1 MHLYANKEFARANY
15 LCIITITQME
25 TRYTVKN
32 FRRFDNEGASVKIS
46 PITILT
52 GTNSS
57 GKSSIVKSLV
67 LFERYLKLVIENFKK
82 SNIFSPSQNTL
93 NFSDNSLGLGRFDK
107 VFNNASKQGDKMSF
121 EYSVKSKLL
130 GEEVFVEYS
139 FLSNTKDK
147 LDNGR
152 LSDLIIYNYNRDVL
166 LHLDYSD
173 LRYPPIV
180 KAESLISRKNNFLNF
195 AIYSMICSCN
205 DVSDT
210 FSKMNSA
217 QQEHLHD
224 KVLKVKEQLLAIEQL
239 PFTATYEQK
248 CQYTSWFIENGIPAN
263 YIDPTD
269 SGNKFPFTWKSYELV
284 KNIAENQLFKD
295 EICGMLDPESVMIE
309 TIEFSINNIFQSSYR
324 SEKHNEALSMHLDAL
339 TFFKDE
345 MEKRNDKIF
354 DISTC
359 FSFYIKNVFK
369 EILIPEFTG
378 ELRYVGSSRIALKRL
393 YSADDMSNELGHLFQ
408 QYLELEKNTE
418 MYETL
423 YLQHPGGFMKK
434 WLKQLDIAYDIDI
447 RNNQDGQGIEV
458 RLYSNEDDKEG
469 HLLADEGFGIT
480 HLISFLLNIEVAIL
494 SVSRYR
500 YGKSNGEFLELLSQ
514 KNNFSRIPPPRPRTL
529 TIEEPEAHLHPKLQ
543 SMLAD
548 MLFEAYQNYNIHFIV
563 ETHSEYLIRKSQVLV
578 AQMGFQS
585 NAEAD
590 EYSPFRTIYV
600 PNDGKPYNLFYR
612 KDGKFAESFGSGFFD
627 EASRLMFEIL

>member
-1 MHLYANKEFARANY
+1 
-15 LCIITITQME
+15 ME
-25 TRYTVKN
+25 TKYTVKN
-32 FRRFDNEGASVKIS
+32 FRKFDNEGASVKFS

-52 GTNSS
+52 GANSS

-67 LFERYLKLVIENFKK
+67 LFERYLKLVTENFKK
-82 SNIFSPSQNTL
+82 GNTFSPSQYTL
-93 NFSDNSLGLGRFDK
+93 NFSDSSLSLGRFDK
-107 VFNNASKQGDKMSF
+107 VFNNASKKGDKMAF

-130 GEEVFVEYS
+130 GEEVFIEYS

-152 LSDLIIYNYNRDVL
+152 LSDLIIYGHNRDVL

-173 LRYPPIV
+173 FRYPPIV
-180 KAESLISRKNNFLNF
+180 KTESLISWKNCFLNF
-195 AIYSMICSCN
+195 AIYSMQCSCIKI
-205 DVSDT
+205 SDT

-217 QQEHLHD
+217 QQELFDD
-224 KVLKVKEQLLAIEQL
+224 KVLKIEEQSLKIEQL
-239 PFTATYEQK
+239 PFSATYEQK
-248 CQYTSWFIENGIPAN
+248 CQYTSWFIENGLSEN
-263 YIDPTD
+263 YIDPEAP
-269 SGNKFPFTWKSYELV
+269 KREFPFTWRSYDLV
-284 KNIAENQLFKD
+284 KIIADNRLIKD
-295 EICGMLDPESVMIE
+295 EICGILDPMSVINE
-309 TIEFSINNIFQSSYR
+309 TIEICINKIFQCSYI
-324 SEKHNEALSMHLDAL
+324 SEKHNEEISNYIYAFIHFNGQMTDHNNIDA
-339 TFFKDE
+339 
-345 MEKRNDKIF
+345 
-354 DISTC
+354 ISTS
-359 FSFYIKNVFK
+359 FSSFIRDVFK

-393 YSADDMSNELGHLFQ
+393 YLTDDMSNELGDLFQ
-408 QYLELEKNTE
+408 QYLKLEKNAE

-423 YLQHPGGFMKK
+423 YYQHPGTFMKK
-434 WLKQLDIAYDIDI
+434 WLKQLCIAYDIDI

-480 HLISFLLNIEVAIL
+480 HLIAFLLNIEVAIL
-494 SVSRYR
+494 SASRYI
-500 YGKSNGEFLELLSQ
+500 YGKSNGEFLEILRR
-514 KNNFSRIPPPRPRTL
+514 KEDFPTIPPPRPRTL

-548 MLFEAYQNYNIHFIV
+548 MLFEAYKKYNIHFIV
-563 ETHSEYLIRKSQVLV
+563 ETHSEYLIRRSQVLV

-590 EYSPFRTIYV
+590 ENSPFRTIYV
-600 PNDGKPYNLFYR
+600 PDDGKPYNLFYR